1 MDLESVTLN
10 VKHECIEMNEEDD
23 DGETEGLVRSETQ
36 QTQTVFESNHCVK
49 DDVWKEFVPIG
60 KGEDGKERCRC
71 IHCGKDLVT
80 PTFTSNLW
88 RHLRSCTKKT
98 ETKRGGNGC
107 GQDRLNKDQ
116 NKCNSVDVVGASVY
130 ECSSDR
136 EGVSN
141 NTLLKKRQ
149 RSSIL
154 EGKTRSGMLLG
165 LDVLDCPICFEALTI
180 PIFQCDN
187 GHLACSSCCHK
198 LSNKCPTCAS
208 PVGHNRCRA
217 MESVLESVF
226 VTCRNAKFGCAKNVS
241 YGKVSIHEKE
251 CTFSQCSCP
260 ALDCNYTGSY
270 NNIYSHFVDNHRNKS
285 TSISFVCGG
294 SVDVQ
299 MNISTGN
306 ILVLQESKK
315 GLLFALQC
323 FYKPHGLYVTVRCIA
338 PSTPEVGKL
347 AYCLYYS
354 MDGHTLTYKSPE
366 VKKVLEVSSETP
378 QDNFMFVPHSLL
390 RGEFLE
396 MKIAIGLKVHAGS

>member
-23 DGETEGLVRSETQ
+23 DGETQGLLRSETQ
-36 QTQTVFESNHCVK
+36 QTQTVFEFNHCVK

-180 PIFQCDN
+180 PIFQVLFPICFT
-187 GHLACSSCCHK
+187 LKCSFSF
-198 LSNKCPTCAS
+198 
-208 PVGHNRCRA
+208 
-217 MESVLESVF
+217 E
-226 VTCRNAKFGCAKNVS
+226 NV
-241 YGKVSIHEKE
+241 
-251 CTFSQCSCP
+251 CMTRP
-260 ALDCNYTGSY
+260 D
-270 NNIYSHFVDNHRNKS
+270 
-285 TSISFVCGG
+285 
-294 SVDVQ
+294 
-299 MNISTGN
+299 
-306 ILVLQESKK
+306 
-315 GLLFALQC
+315 
-323 FYKPHGLYVTVRCIA
+323 
-338 PSTPEVGKL
+338 
-347 AYCLYYS
+347 
-354 MDGHTLTYKSPE
+354 
-366 VKKVLEVSSETP
+366 
-378 QDNFMFVPHSLL
+378 
-390 RGEFLE
+390 
-396 MKIAIGLKVHAGS
+396 